1 MTTAHTTLTRD
12 QVVAWLEQVRDFDG
26 STPEAREFTAAALQ
40 LLVRLPD
47 ARERLRWK
55 VVDHSIIDTGL
66 VQFRLE
72 SHVMADGLVEAHNG
86 VLSGLLGVGHD

>member
-1 MTTAHTTLTRD
+1 MTQRTELTAD
-12 QVVAWLEQVRDFDG
+12 QVVAWLEQVRDFEGATLD
-26 STPEAREFTAAALQ
+26 AREFARAALQ
-40 LLVRLPD
+40 LLARLPD
-47 ARERLRWK
+47 ARKRLRWK

-86 VLSGLLGVGHD
+86 VLSGLLGVGHG